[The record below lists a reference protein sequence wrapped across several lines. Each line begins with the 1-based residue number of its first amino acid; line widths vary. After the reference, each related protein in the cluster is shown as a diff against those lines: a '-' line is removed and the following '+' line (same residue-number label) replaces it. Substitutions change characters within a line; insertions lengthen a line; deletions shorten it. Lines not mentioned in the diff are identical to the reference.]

1 MRKASQGRS
10 TPIQEAPMIDP
21 THAAAWIAAGKA
33 GLDLLRAAWTP
44 LPKGD
49 EKDRIAT
56 KLEEAELALE
66 LANAKLAKEL
76 GFRLCQCQFPPKP
89 MLWDNSRSAYVCQN
103 ADCGRV
109 DVVEKARVRAKRRRG
124 EAR

>member
-1 MRKASQGRS
+1 
-10 TPIQEAPMIDP
+10 MIDP

-44 LPKGD
+44 LPKSD

-66 LANAKLAKEL
+66 LSNAKLAKDL

-109 DVVEKARVRAKRRRG
+109 DVIEKPAVRAKGRRG
-124 EAR
+124 KPR